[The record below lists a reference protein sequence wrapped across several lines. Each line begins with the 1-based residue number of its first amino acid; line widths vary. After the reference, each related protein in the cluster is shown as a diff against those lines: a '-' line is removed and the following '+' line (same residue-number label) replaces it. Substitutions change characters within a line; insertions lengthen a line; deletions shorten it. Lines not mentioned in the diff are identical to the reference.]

1 MAFIKICK
9 AFHDLT
15 PDELYDMLR
24 LRSEVFVVEQN
35 CVFPDMDDK
44 DQLCHHVLFYNED
57 RILVATSRLVP
68 AGVAYSDMM
77 SIGRIVTSQLVR
89 GTGVGKELVE
99 MSIEECYR
107 LFGKGAIRIGAQL
120 YAKKFYERFG
130 FEQSSEVY
138 DEDGIDHI
146 KMVKQV

>member
-1 MAFIKICK
+1 MTLTKICK
-9 AFHDLT
+9 AFDELT
-15 PDELYDMLR
+15 PYELYDMLR

-35 CVFPDMDDK
+35 CVFPDMDDR

-57 RILVATSRLVP
+57 KVLVAVSRLVP
-68 AGVAYSDMM
+68 VGVAYPDMK

-89 GTGVGKELVE
+89 GTGVGKLLVE
-99 MSIEECYR
+99 MSIQECYR
-107 LFGKGAIRIGAQL
+107 LFGQGPIRIGAQL
-120 YAKKFYERFG
+120 YAKKFYELFG